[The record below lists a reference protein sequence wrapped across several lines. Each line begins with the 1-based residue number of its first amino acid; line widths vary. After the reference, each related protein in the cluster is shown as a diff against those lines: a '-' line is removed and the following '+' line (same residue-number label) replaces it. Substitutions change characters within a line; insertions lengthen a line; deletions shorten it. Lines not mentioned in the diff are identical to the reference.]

1 MIIFC
6 GVSFM
11 GESAK
16 ILNPDKTVLM
26 PDLSADCAMAHMAD
40 KETIQK
46 MRDTYDDL
54 AVVCYINSTAELKQY
69 SDVCVTSANAVIKI
83 VKALPQKYIFLYR
96 IGTLPIMWRS
106 KFRRRHLYIT
116 KDIVRFMRNF

>member
-1 MIIFC
+1 MEITEQIKQLKQEKNAVILAHYYVPAEVQEIADYIGDSFYLSKVAVGLKEQMIIFC

-54 AVVCYINSTAELKQY
+54 ALV
-69 SDVCVTSANAVIKI
+69 
-83 VKALPQKYIFLYR
+83 
-96 IGTLPIMWRS
+96 
-106 KFRRRHLYIT
+106 
-116 KDIVRFMRNF
+116 